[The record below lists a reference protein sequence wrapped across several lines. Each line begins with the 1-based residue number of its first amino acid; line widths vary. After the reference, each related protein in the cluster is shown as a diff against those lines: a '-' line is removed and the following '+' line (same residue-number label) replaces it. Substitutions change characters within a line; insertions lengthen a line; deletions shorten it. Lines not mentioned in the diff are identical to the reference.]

1 MLTDSSSFNWPSLL
15 SSVPFTI
22 AIMADVMIAA
32 SGTQD
37 FSLADDLSEEG
48 KKYIKYPK
56 SFRTTL
62 LAISQ
67 DAYHAFSKA
76 HRNMREINVHAKTI
90 PGNVEEILEILEE
103 DAETIV
109 ECLPIPTKAIQRA
122 TKKSTELIKEVVKE
136 FDETEKF
143 IEQVLLACTQ
153 TQSSTEE
160 KQRQNEARKKILDK
174 KEAAMKEDLEN
185 AQQRI
190 SDLDKQIE
198 KDQEDVKKA
207 IDSFPS
213 GWEMCFMNC
222 LEMVASIVPSLVNT
236 LSGN

>member
-1 MLTDSSSFNWPSLL
+1 
-15 SSVPFTI
+15 
-22 AIMADVMIAA
+22 MADVMIAA
-32 SGTQD
+32 SGTRD

-62 LAISQ
+62 LALSQ

-90 PGNVEEILEILEE
+90 PGNVQEIFEILEE

-109 ECLPIPTKAIQRA
+109 ECLPIPTEAIQRA
-122 TKKSTELIKEVVKE
+122 AQKSTELINEVVNG
-136 FDETEKF
+136 FDETHKF
-143 IEQVLLACTQ
+143 IEQVLQACNQ
-153 TQSSTEE
+153 TKSLTEE
-160 KQRQNEARKKILDK
+160 KQWENESRKQILDK
-174 KEAAMKEDLEN
+174 KEAATKNDLKK

-190 SDLDKQIE
+190 SDLDKEIE
-198 KDQEDVKKA
+198 KDQEAVLKA

-213 GWEMCFMNC
+213 GWQMCFMNC
-222 LEMVASIVPSLVNT
+222 LETVASTVPLLLNT